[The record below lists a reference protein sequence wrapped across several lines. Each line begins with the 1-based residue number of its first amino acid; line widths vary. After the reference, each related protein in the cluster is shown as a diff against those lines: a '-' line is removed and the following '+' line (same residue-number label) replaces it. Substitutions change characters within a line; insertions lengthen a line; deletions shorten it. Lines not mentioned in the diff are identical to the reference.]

1 MRHLRNV
8 VLPVQVV
15 ALFVLPAIM
24 LTIIMSAIAIMF
36 MVLTPLSYHD
46 VTTSVPAGIF
56 GFIGYIC
63 MVVAVGNF
71 MWDE

>member
-1 MRHLRNV
+1 
-8 VLPVQVV
+8 
-15 ALFVLPAIM
+15 M